1 MVKTML
7 NFQNRIIMLIMERR
21 LTIINRL
28 SQCSKS
34 PGGCDSPEFRDKLR
48 KDALWILL
56 RGIFALVVVIILYYT
71 SVLNNI
77 GGVFTVLMFIIL
89 FDYMFLNKK

>member
-1 MVKTML
+1 ML
-7 NFQNRIIMLIMERR
+7 SMERR
-21 LTIINRL
+21 LNIVNRL

-34 PGGCDSPEFRDKLR
+34 PGGCDSPEFRDKLT

-56 RGIFALVVVIILYYT
+56 RGIFALVVVVILYYT
-71 SVLNNI
+71 SVLQNI
-77 GGVFTVLMFIIL
+77 GGAFTVLMFILL

>member
-1 MVKTML
+1 ML
-7 NFQNRIIMLIMERR
+7 SMERR
-21 LTIINRL
+21 LNIINRL
-28 SQCSKS
+28 SLCSKS
-34 PGGCDSPEFRDKLR
+34 PGGCDSPEFRDKLT

-56 RGIFALVVVIILYYT
+56 RGIFALVVVIILYYM